1 MLYLQANNLL
11 PPLSEREIEGGEK
24 MKSKMLVSFLLVL
37 LAFSITGASYA
48 AWTSS
53 VTINATAT
61 AGDID
66 LQINAIYGFE
76 GSTAVTFS
84 KAIDGDGKTA
94 TITVGNLYP
103 GAEFNFTL
111 RTLNA
116 GSLPLKYDTFQ
127 LTTNRGT
134 YDNYFDIGFLVPDG
148 SSYNVLNDFDYF
160 NVPKDYLTNLGVA
173 DEYVTS
179 AAGAIHD
186 NKITVFVDPT
196 LPDNFM
202 GETIE
207 ITVVLTADLAV

>member
-1 MLYLQANNLL
+1 M
-11 PPLSEREIEGGEK
+11 I
-24 MKSKMLVSFLLVL
+24 L

-84 KAIDGDGKTA
+84 KAIGEDGKTA

-134 YDNYFDIGFLVPDG
+134 YDDYFRIGFLVPDE
-148 SSYNVLNDFDYF
+148 SSYNVNRAFDYF
-160 NVPKDYLTNLGVA
+160 NVPKDYKTNLGV
-173 DEYVTS
+173 DDMYVTS
-179 AAGAIHD
+179 ASGAIHD
-186 NKITVFVDPT
+186 SKITIWVDPT

-202 GETIE
+202 GESIS